1 MPYPTQAYHYGPR
14 HVGPS
19 HTAPPGPGPAPA
31 LMPHPGVDG
40 AHGPPRAP
48 APYGLISDLPLPVPT
63 GDYQVITNIVHI
75 WIDYIQNEC
84 IEYTVMSCAFS

>member
-84 IEYTVMSCAFS
+84 IEDSVMSCAFS